1 MFKVKNTPLKG
12 KMFIQA
18 VYDIEIQSSV
28 FLCKKVLAF
37 SFLVSFN
44 HYHSMFQMN
53 FLKFVPTLIR

>member
-1 MFKVKNTPLKG
+1 MMMAVFYTPLKG

-53 FLKFVPTLIR
+53 F